1 MPFIR
6 TVLGLTLGLFI
17 GVVVNGSMVQLGT
30 VLFPFPP
37 EVNFDTSSGM
47 QAFHDLP
54 VHFYIFP
61 FLAHAIGTLSGCIT
75 AIIILRNQGKWVV
88 YSIGYLFFVAGI
100 IAVDLINAPVWFDIL
115 DLSLAYLPMA
125 WLSMQ
130 SRIAKKS

>member
-6 TVLGLTLGLFI
+6 TVLGIILGLFI
-17 GVVVNGSMVQLGT
+17 GMVVNGSMVQLGT

-37 EVNFDTSSGM
+37 EINFETNSGM
-47 QAFHDLP
+47 QAFRDLP

-75 AIIILRNQGKWVV
+75 AIIILRNKGKWAV

-100 IAVDLINAPVWFDIL
+100 VAVDLINAPVWFDIL
-115 DLSLAYLPMA
+115 DLSLAYLPMP

-130 SRIAKKS
+130 SRMAKKS